1 MTFGSLC
8 VHLMILFQRGKKF
21 QCYLIKN
28 DKLVKILHTA
38 RNLTGP
44 GLFVI
49 KKSHV
54 LLVDT
59 IIQYYLKKKLHVWR
73 RHLLLNLQWQ
83 IFDKKFL
90 FFRCFVIYFLRC
102 VKFVDFI
109 FDRFDV
115 MWCDTYVTKSI
126 RKCKKKISE
135 NKSIFL
141 DKEKTN

>member
-1 MTFGSLC
+1 MNSGQIESIEYSIINFMTFGSLC

-59 IIQYYLKKKLHVWR
+59 II
-73 RHLLLNLQWQ
+73 
-83 IFDKKFL
+83 
-90 FFRCFVIYFLRC
+90 
-102 VKFVDFI
+102 
-109 FDRFDV
+109 
-115 MWCDTYVTKSI
+115 
-126 RKCKKKISE
+126 
-135 NKSIFL
+135 
-141 DKEKTN
+141 